1 MANFKL
7 QEFTGVIP
15 AVLTIFD
22 EDEAIDEKGTR
33 DFINHLITKG
43 IDGFYLTGST
53 GEGFLMNLE
62 ERKRVVEIV
71 IDEVAGRLPVM
82 VHIGAIGTR
91 NSIDL
96 ARHAHRTGA
105 DAISSVPPFYWDF
118 KEEHIYNYYRD
129 IAEATPLPVV
139 IYNIPLAGLLGFNTV
154 KRLATIEGVKGI
166 KYTATTYQ
174 QITLIKDQIGPDFLV
189 YSGCDEMAVSGLLS
203 GADGL
208 IGSFYNLMPELFI
221 EIYQAVKNG
230 DIETARL
237 KQKTAV
243 QIINYTL
250 SYDYFSVIRLGLKWM
265 GVEAGYSRR
274 PFNNYSGV
282 EEERIKR
289 GFKELKEEY
298 SITGVDFLESL

>member
-33 DFINHLITKG
+33 NFINHLITKG
-43 IDGFYLTGST
+43 INGFYLTGST

-154 KRLATIEGVKGI
+154 KRLAAIEGVKGI

-174 QITLIKDQIGPDFLV
+174 EITLIKDQLGPDFLV